1 MGSWIGHIA
10 PGMFKTMNIKEDRLS
25 LPFHLYL
32 GIFFVF
38 FAFWWHLHNCARYIR
53 SLANEKEE
61 NTKREKYKFQGST
74 TYPCICLPGKTLRR
88 LPIESIV
95 KILITSIH
103 FSIEII
109 TGYNSQPRPHLG
121 DENAHHTAML
131 FGFFLGSWVE
141 ILVHYKVPLPNR
153 INQVMGVLAFAMEGL
168 TMVFHFHARSLV
180 DAHIHLL
187 LGLTIV
193 CSMIGAIGESFDPN
207 NFWFIIARSFFAL
220 TQGTWF
226 LQAAYV
232 IWPHTTNPYF
242 VWDLESHRSVSLLTM
257 SYAYHLAGNAFLL
270 IVVYLLIYMFMSC
283 KMKLNHNQVED
294 DEAIDGYKLIVNG
307 NDEENVL

>member
-10 PGMFKTMNIKEDRLS
+10 PG
-25 LPFHLYL
+25 
-32 GIFFVF
+32 IFFII
-38 FAFWWHLHNCARYIR
+38 FAFWWHIHNCARYIR
-53 SLANEKEE
+53 SLAHERDEKI
-61 NTKREKYKFQGST
+61 KREKYKFQGST
-74 TYPCICLPGKTLRR
+74 TYPCYCLPGKIFHR

-131 FGFFLGSWVE
+131 FGFFLGSWIE
-141 ILVHYKVPLPNR
+141 ILVHYKVPLPKR
-153 INQVMGVLAFAMEGL
+153 INQVMGFLAFAIEGL
-168 TMVFHFHARSLV
+168 MMVFHLHARTMI
-180 DAHIHLL
+180 DAHIHQL

-207 NFWFIIARSFFAL
+207 NFWFIVARSFFAL

-226 LQAAYV
+226 LQASFV
-232 IWPHTTNPYF
+232 IWPKTTNPYF
-242 VWDLESHRSVSLLTM
+242 IWDLDSHRSVSILTM

-270 IVVYLLIYMFMSC
+270 IVVYLLIHMFVSSTI
-283 KMKLNHNQVED
+283 KLNHNQIEN
-294 DEAIDGYKLIVNG
+294 DESIDGYKLIVNG
-307 NDEENVL
+307 NDEDNGL